1 MNGCQVVQGAPG
13 RVTTGIS
20 ALDCVLGGGLIE
32 GSTILFAGCPCTGK
46 TTLTLQMLAGL
57 GQRCLYVTDEEALE
71 HVKASTRRSG
81 SESNQICM
89 LADTRLGEILERAR
103 SMRAQMIA
111 IDTIQTLVCEHV
123 DVPPGRPAQL
133 RSCMKH
139 LTDYQMT
146 TDTTLWLISQLTRRG
161 ELAGS
166 VTGVHHFA
174 DVVLRLDQE
183 DDARIL
189 SSSKNR
195 FGSVHDGAL
204 FKLTAK
210 GFVEY
215 AAS

>member
-1 MNGCQVVQGAPG
+1 MLPAPPPAH
-13 RVTTGIS
+13 RISIPLIS
-20 ALDCVLGGGLIE
+20 ADRELNPLRVKPGAAFSVVVRSQFNIYRVDEIRIDVDSSRWDMHDFKIGAW
-32 GSTILFAGCPCTGK
+32 S
-46 TTLTLQMLAGL
+46 L
-57 GQRCLYVTDEEALE
+57 GQQARGLVLESFSKVDFMSVLRFPPCQIGMCFVMVVEYV
-71 HVKASTRRSG
+71 
-81 SESNQICM
+81 
-89 LADTRLGEILERAR
+89 
-103 SMRAQMIA
+103 
-111 IDTIQTLVCEHV
+111 DTIQTLVCEHA
-123 DVPPGRPAQL
+123 DGRPGGPAQL
-133 RSCMKH
+133 RACMKR

-146 TDTTLWLISQLTRRG
+146 TGTTLWLVSQLTRRG

-166 VTGVHHFA
+166 VTGAHHFA